1 MDDKYIRQSVTQ
13 LKKLFLQKYDAD
25 ADAEI
30 SPTKGYL
37 DVTGVIMLIPKT
49 QQLKDYIL
57 KNFEVTERD
66 IVSLDYSS
74 NSGTGKYSVD
84 FISLIL
90 GMLKNTNFKTL
101 EISAGSD
108 YPLSLETKEIKI
120 IIAPRVEQ

>member
-13 LKKLFLQKYDAD
+13 LKKLFLQKYD